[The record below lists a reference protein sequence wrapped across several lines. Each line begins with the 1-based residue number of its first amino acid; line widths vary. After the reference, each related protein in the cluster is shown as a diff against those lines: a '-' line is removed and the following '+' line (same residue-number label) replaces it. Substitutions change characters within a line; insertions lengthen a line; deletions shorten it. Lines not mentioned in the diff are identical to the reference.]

1 MSSIPIIHPAIRRA
15 LELEPA
21 SPIINAAA
29 ARQLIFARQYDLAI
43 EQLQRAL
50 ELEPNFMVA
59 HVRLGLAY
67 EQKGM
72 YEDAVAELDMA
83 RTLSKDNPLVIAAL
97 GHAYALSGNRKRAQ
111 ELVAELKQLSKKRY
125 VSGYDMAVIYSG
137 LREPDQAF
145 AWLEKAYQDR
155 EGSLVYL
162 KVEPWLDPL
171 RSDARFADLLRRMN
185 LEP

>member
-1 MSSIPIIHPAIRRA
+1 MRQ
-15 LELEPA
+15 E
-21 SPIINAAA
+21 IINAAA

-43 EQLQRAL
+43 EQLQKAL

-59 HVRLGLAY
+59 HVRLGLVY

-72 YEDAVAELDMA
+72 YEDAFAELDKA
-83 RTLSKDNPLVIAAL
+83 RTLSKDNPLVIAAV

-111 ELVAELKQLSKKRY
+111 ELLAELKQLSKKRY
-125 VSGYDMAVIYSG
+125 VSSYDMAVIYSG

-162 KVEPWLDPL
+162 KVEPWLDPI
-171 RSDARFADLLRRMN
+171 RSDPRFAELVRRVG
-185 LEP
+185 LPP